1 MVSTKHKKI
10 YDKIFKDPIT
20 PIDWPKIESML
31 VALGAEVEETKG
43 SGVSFFLNNVQANF
57 HRPHPGNEAKRYVV
71 KKLREFL
78 TAAQVRFDFD
88 DGGN

>member
-43 SGVSFFLNNVQANF
+43 SGVSFLLNNVEQTFIGHQAM
-57 HRPHPGNEAKRYVV
+57 RPKDMSLKSCE
-71 KKLREFL
+71 EFL
-78 TAAQVRFDFD
+78 TAAQVKL
-88 DGGN
+88 

>member
-43 SGVSFFLNNVQANF
+43 SGVSFLLTTSRQTFIGHIPAM
-57 HRPHPGNEAKRYVV
+57 RPKDMSLKSCGS
-71 KKLREFL
+71 F
-78 TAAQVRFDFD
+78 
-88 DGGN
+88 